1 MTSVPN
7 QLPIGDILLVDDT
20 PANLRLLS
28 TFLTENNYKV
38 RSVINGQMALT
49 AAASSPPDLILL
61 DITMP
66 DMDGYEVAKKL
77 KLDPAT
83 TNIPIIFISALN
95 EAIDKVKAFS
105 AGGVDYIT
113 KPFQFEEV
121 LARVKTHIT
130 LSQLQKQLA
139 QSNETLEKR
148 VEQRAAELVALNTA
162 YEKFVPGE
170 FLQYLNKTSITEVGL
185 GDQMQQEMTILFS
198 DIRNFT
204 SLSEIMSPQENI
216 NFLNAYLGKI
226 GPVIRHHNG
235 FIDKY
240 IGDGIMALFP
250 KNPED
255 AVNAA
260 VAMQKAV
267 HEFNDSSRQ
276 TPIQIGVGLHTGP
289 MMIGIIGEEE
299 RMQSTVISDAVN
311 MAARLEGLTKY
322 YGISLIIS
330 DDTMLKIANPDQ
342 YNFRCI
348 DNVQLKGRTEG
359 TQVYEIFDGDIETE
373 AQIKASTK
381 TAFEEGLFLYYAKN
395 FAEASV
401 QFNNV
406 LQANPNDLA
415 SKIYLERSAKFMVE
429 GVPTDWNGVT
439 PLQEK

>member
-1 MTSVPN
+1 MTSDPN
-7 QLPIGDILLVDDT
+7 QTPIGDVLLVDDT

-28 TFLTENNYKV
+28 TFLTENGFKV

-66 DMDGYEVAKKL
+66 DMDGYEVAQKL
-77 KLDPAT
+77 KLDPTT

-95 EAIDKVKAFS
+95 ETIDKVKAFS

-121 LARVKTHIT
+121 LARVQTHIT
-130 LSQLQKQLA
+130 LSHLQSQLA

-185 GDQMQQEMTILFS
+185 GDQIQQEMTILFS

-204 SLSEIMSPQENI
+204 SLSEVMSPQENI

-226 GPVIRHHNG
+226 GPVIRQNNG

-250 KNPED
+250 HQPED
-255 AVNAA
+255 AINAA
-260 VAMQKAV
+260 IAIQQAV
-267 HEFNDSSRQ
+267 HEFNQNSGQ
-276 TPIQIGVGLHTGP
+276 PPIQIGIGLHTGP
-289 MMIGIIGEEE
+289 TMIGIIGEEE

-311 MAARLEGLTKY
+311 MAARLEGLTKR
-322 YGISLIIS
+322 YGVSLIIS
-330 DDTMLKIANPDQ
+330 DDTMSKIADPSN

-348 DNVQLKGRTEG
+348 DNVQLKGRVEG
-359 TQVYEIFDGDIETE
+359 TQVYEIFDGDNEVE
-373 AQIKASTK
+373 ASKKMDTKAP
-381 TAFEEGLFLYYAKN
+381 FEEGLFLYYDKR

-406 LQANPNDLA
+406 LQTNPNDLA
-415 SKIYLERSAKFMVE
+415 AKIYIERSAKYMVE
-429 GVPTDWNGVT
+429 GVPADWDGVT
-439 PLQEK
+439 ALREK

>member
-1 MTSVPN
+1 MSDPKQT
-7 QLPIGDILLVDDT
+7 PIGDVLLVDDT

-28 TFLTENNYKV
+28 TFLTENGFKV

-66 DMDGYEVAKKL
+66 DMDGYQVAQKL
-77 KLDPAT
+77 KLDPT
-83 TNIPIIFISALN
+83 TANIPVIFISALN
-95 EAIDKVKAFS
+95 ETIDKVKAFS

-121 LARVKTHIT
+121 LARVQTHIT
-130 LSQLQKQLA
+130 LSHLQKQLA
-139 QSNETLEKR
+139 QSNEALEKR

-204 SLSEIMSPQENI
+204 SLSEVMSPQENI

-226 GPVIRHHNG
+226 GPVIRQNNG

-250 KNPED
+250 HQPED
-255 AVNAA
+255 AINAA
-260 VAMQKAV
+260 IAIQQAV
-267 HEFNDSSRQ
+267 HEFNQ
-276 TPIQIGVGLHTGP
+276 TSEQPPIQIGIGLHTGP
-289 MMIGIIGEEE
+289 MMIGIIGEEQ

-311 MAARLEGLTKY
+311 MAARLEGLTKR
-322 YGISLIIS
+322 YGVSLIIS
-330 DDTMLKIANPDQ
+330 DDTMSKIDDPSN

-348 DNVQLKGRTEG
+348 DNVQLKGRVEG
-359 TQVYEIFDGDIETE
+359 TQVYEIFDGDNE
-373 AQIKASTK
+373 AEASKKMDTKAP
-381 TAFEEGLFLYYAKN
+381 FEEGLFLYYDKR

-415 SKIYLERSAKFMVE
+415 AKIYIERSAKYMVE
-429 GVPTDWNGVT
+429 GVPADWDGVT
-439 PLQEK
+439 VLREK